1 MDRSRPPLNPW
12 HGLAHPGWWAA
23 LGLLALNDHV
33 LKGRGLLPGA
43 LTGKLSDLAGLVV
56 APVLAAA
63 LLGARGRRGVAAA
76 FALVA
81 AGFAAIKVSPAA
93 SGAYVGALA
102 ALGMRARNAVDPTD
116 LAALAV
122 LPLAWRLCV
131 ERPVAALRAGRQRL
145 AVALGGIAC
154 VATSQP
160 DPGPPGEGQWNTS
173 AFVANATGETIEVRL
188 RWVEGDVAC
197 RGADERA
204 AGVFLRGAFGSEPL
218 TVRLA
223 PGRTFPL
230 SRAAALRA
238 ITSDDAGAVPP
249 SVTRCG
255 AVLVQADNLASAVV
269 WLSSVTDSLDTRW
282 SNGASSSSLPGLV
295 LEGTSTSLTARA
307 VGGVASAPPAEEPA
321 ACAGSVTRYFVA
333 ADVSSWNERRVE
345 RVGVQADGCTRL
357 EAADG
362 VAMTLCVPEEAVP
375 FRAGDAVTA
384 HFIDGV
390 WTLQADRGATLTVA
404 ASAPAPQVLGTYGL
418 RALASACS
426 AHSACGAYAERHEL
440 TAPGAGAP
448 IAHDQRVE
456 LRGARLYFGGGEQ
469 PIVRPSACGTA
480 PRWQT
485 SSGNDNAL
493 PTLYN
498 LAVVTGI

>member
-1 MDRSRPPLNPW
+1 MDRTRPPLNPW
-12 HGLAHPGWWAA
+12 HGLAHPAWWAA

-43 LTGKLSDLAGLVV
+43 LTGKLSDVAGLVV

-122 LPLAWRLCV
+122 LPLAWRLCA

-145 AVALGGIAC
+145 AVALGGLAC

-160 DPGPPGEGQWNTS
+160 DPGVPGEGEWVTS
-173 AFVANATGETIEVRL
+173 AFVANATSDTIEVRL
-188 RWVEGDVAC
+188 RWVEGDVSC
-197 RGADERA
+197 RDPNERA

-230 SRAAALRA
+230 SRDAALRA
-238 ITSDDAGAVPP
+238 IASGDAGAFAPGVG
-249 SVTRCG
+249 RCG

-269 WLSSVTDSLDTRW
+269 WLPPFAQTVPPRW
-282 SNGASSSSLPGLV
+282 SSNAADPAPGLV
-295 LEGTSTSLTARA
+295 LQGDATELTARG
-307 VGGVASAPPAEEPA
+307 VGDVASAPPAEEPA
-321 ACAGSVTRYFVA
+321 VCAGSITRYFVA
-333 ADVSSWNERRVE
+333 DDVTAWNSRRVE

-362 VAMTLCVPEEAVP
+362 IAMTVCVPEEAVP
-375 FRAGDAVTA
+375 FRAGDTVTA
-384 HFIDGV
+384 TFFEGV
-390 WTLQADRGATLTVA
+390 WTLQADRGVTLTVA
-404 ASAPAPQVLGTYGL
+404 ASSPAARVLGAHGL
-418 RALASACS
+418 RVLVPTCS
-426 AHSACGAYAERHEL
+426 AHSACGAYAERREL
-440 TAPGAGAP
+440 AAPDAP
-448 IAHDQRVE
+448 AMIAHDQRVD
-456 LRGARLYFGGGEQ
+456 LRGARLYFGGGER
-469 PIVRPSACGTA
+469 PLVRPSACGTA
-480 PRWQT
+480 ALWQ
-485 SSGNDNAL
+485 SPGGNDSAL
-493 PTLYN
+493 PALYN
-498 LAVVTGI
+498 LAVVTGL